1 MKQMTPPF
9 IPGVSEVDDVSKID
23 PEFLAEVPHETPV
36 QNSALMRTLQDET
49 QFDNFTYVNE
59 QNLSMIGSEAGAGLD
74 QSSQIN
80 NSAIRNQTELVFNK

>member
-59 QNLSMIGSEAGAGLD
+59 QNLSMVGSEAGLD

-80 NSAIRNQTELVFNK
+80 KSAIRN

>member
-1 MKQMTPPF
+1 MTPPF

-49 QFDNFTYVNE
+49 
-59 QNLSMIGSEAGAGLD
+59 
-74 QSSQIN
+74 
-80 NSAIRNQTELVFNK
+80 